1 MRNIG
6 DIFSGKEVVEIYAEP
21 PVGKLAKPIKS
32 LAAFAKARELAPG
45 EEQHMTVSFSARRL
59 ASYNEDTSEWV
70 IEKGCYVMALGNS
83 SDNLKEFAV
92 VDVSADIVCERC
104 KALFRGE
111 KVGELHP
118 AMIICGMP
126 FSASNGV
133 VSPAAPGMLFEAMPI
148 TLDFPLL
155 ILAEPTQSTAAS

>member
-1 MRNIG
+1 
-6 DIFSGKEVVEIYAEP
+6 
-21 PVGKLAKPIKS
+21 
-32 LAAFAKARELAPG
+32 
-45 EEQHMTVSFSARRL
+45 MTVSFSARRL

-118 AMIICGMP
+118 NRTPRNTPRHLIRKCRKDRH
-126 FSASNGV
+126 SAFPSE
-133 VSPAAPGMLFEAMPI
+133 VSC
-148 TLDFPLL
+148 
-155 ILAEPTQSTAAS
+155 